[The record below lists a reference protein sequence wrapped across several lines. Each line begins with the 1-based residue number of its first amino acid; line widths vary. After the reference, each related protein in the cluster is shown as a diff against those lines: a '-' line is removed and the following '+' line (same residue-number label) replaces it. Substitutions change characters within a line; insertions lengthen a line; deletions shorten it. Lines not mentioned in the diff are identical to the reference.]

1 RDVSAEWIDRLAA
14 PGHKALL
21 GPTGTGFLCL
31 RPGMEKRVRTVR
43 EGGTGS
49 VSEQPTQ
56 PGFLPDK
63 YEPGSHNAAGII
75 GLSAGVK
82 WIADR
87 SVEALHVYDQD
98 LVRTFID
105 GVGDVEGLKYFGPQG
120 VRDRVGVFAVR

>member
-1 RDVSAEWIDRLAA
+1 GR
-14 PGHKALL
+14 
-21 GPTGTGFLCL
+21 
-31 RPGMEKRVRTVR
+31 RVRTVR

-49 VSEQPTQ
+49 VSAQPAQ
-56 PGFLPDK
+56 PGFVPDK

-120 VRDRVGVFAVR
+120 VRDRVGVFAVRVEGFDPHELPAILASNYGILTPSG